1 MINNNK
7 KKYSTKHGKTFTK
20 SHSAIAL
27 ALVAS
32 LGSVALSGHV
42 IAAQAEK
49 PGQGGSKGA
58 PTLKQPTELS
68 AGFIIKFKKNSR
80 LMNEVA
86 QAASANGQARAAV
99 VANEASRVAR
109 DLSSDLGTNLKF
121 SRGMGLPAHFVFD
134 SEKRMNAKQA
144 ERLLKKIQSHPQ
156 VESAEVNQLLRH
168 FATPNDPQ
176 YSDQWHYYE
185 GNGGLNAPL
194 AWEDATGDGVVVAV
208 LDTGFR
214 PHADLSANLLP
225 GYDMISDPF
234 IGNDGNG
241 RDSDASDPGD
251 WVDAGACGGGY
262 PAQDQS
268 SSWHGTH
275 VAGTIAAV
283 TNNNSGVAGVA
294 YDANVVP
301 VRVLGRCG
309 GTTADIAD
317 GIIWASG
324 GNVSGVPGN
333 SNPADVINMSLG
345 GQGSCSSTTQQAIN
359 LARGNGSTVVIAS
372 GNSNAN
378 SSNFNPGNCNGVV
391 NVAATNRDGGR
402 SYYSNYG
409 ANVDVAAPGGAQQF
423 ANDPNGVLS
432 TYNSGSTTP
441 SSDSYSYSQGTSM
454 AAPHVAGVAALIK
467 EVMPSASPD
476 DVESILKQTARSFPG
491 SCNGCGTGIVDAFA
505 AVDAAAGGGGDP
517 GTPGDNELANGV
529 VESNLSGATGSEV
542 VYSLN
547 VPSGASDLSF
557 SMSGG
562 SGDADLYVRFGSE
575 PTSDDWD
582 CRPYESGNNETCD
595 IQNVQA
601 GTYYVMVQGYS
612 TYSGVSLVGEYTGG
626 STGGGSG
633 GETYEDLSATTGNWL
648 RYTVNIPAGTSS
660 FDVTISGGSG
670 DADLY
675 LNYGSQPNTGT
686 YDCRPYLGGNNE
698 SCSVSSPQAGTYHI
712 GVRAY
717 QSFSGLT
724 LETAYS
730 D

>member
-1 MINNNK
+1 MFKNNK
-7 KKYSTKHGKTFTK
+7 NKYSKK
-20 SHSAIAL
+20 HSAIAL

-32 LGSVALSGHV
+32 LGSVALSSQV
-42 IAAQAEK
+42 VAAQANN
-49 PGQGGSKGA
+49 QGKGNA
-58 PTLKQPTELS
+58 VTKQPTELS

-86 QAASANGQARAAV
+86 QAASAGGQARAAE
-99 VANEASRVAR
+99 VANEASRVAQE
-109 DLSSDLGTNLKF
+109 LSSELGTKLQF
-121 SRGMGLPAHFVFD
+121 SRGMGLPGRFVFD

-144 ERLLKKIQSHPQ
+144 ERMLQKIKNHPQ
-156 VESAEVNQLLRH
+156 VESVEVNQLLQH

-194 AWEDATGDGVVVAV
+194 AWESATGQGVVVAV
-208 LDTGFR
+208 LDTGYR
-214 PHADLSANLLP
+214 PHADLNANILA

-251 WVDAGACGGGY
+251 WVSAGACGGGY
-262 PAQDQS
+262 PEQDQS

-294 YDANVVP
+294 YNASVVP

-333 SNPADVINMSLG
+333 NNPADVINMSLG

-372 GNSNAN
+372 GNSNSN
-378 SSNFNPGNCNGVV
+378 SSNFNPGNCSGVV

-402 SYYSNYG
+402 AYYSNYG
-409 ANVDVAAPGGAQQF
+409 TNVDVAAPGGAQSF
-423 ANDPNGVLS
+423 VNDPNGVLS

-441 SSDSYSYSQGTSM
+441 GSDSYSYSQGTSM

-467 EVMPSASPD
+467 EANPSASPD
-476 DVESILKQTARSFPG
+476 EVESILKQTSRSFPS
-491 SCNGCGTGIVDAFA
+491 SCSGCGTGIVDAFA
-505 AVDAAAGGGGDP
+505 AVDEALGGGGSG
-517 GTPGDNELANGV
+517 GTGENELENGV

-542 VYSLN
+542 MYTMT
-547 VPSGASDLSF
+547 VPAGASDLSF

-575 PTSDDWD
+575 PTLGTWD
-582 CRPYESGNNETCD
+582 CRPYVSGNNETCD
-595 IQNVQA
+595 ISNAQE

-612 TYSGVSLVGEYTGG
+612 AYSGVSLVGEYTGG

-633 GETYEDLSATTGNWL
+633 GETYDNLSASTGNWV
-648 RYTVNIPAGTSS
+648 RYTVEIPAGTSS
-660 FDVTISGGSG
+660 LNVEISGGSG

-675 LNYGSQPNTGT
+675 LNYGSQPSTT
-686 YDCRPYLGGNNE
+686 TWDCRPYLGGNNE
-698 SCSVSSPQAGTYHI
+698 TCSVNSPQAGTYHI
-712 GVRAY
+712 GIRAY
-717 QSFSGLT
+717 QSFSGVT
-724 LETAYS
+724 LETAYT